1 MSPRANETVSS
12 DVLFRSLMDWVL
24 QLPHVTQAT
33 HRMGGTE
40 LRVHG
45 LEFMHSHGP
54 SFLDVRLSP
63 KEQARVLRE
72 SKAEHH
78 RADVHHHEGWVSFR
92 IEGKESV
99 ERAKELVQLAYDDAK
114 GQVSVHEGKGPQ
126 RLPRK
131 QSSRLYLLSV
141 FFSILSRGKAWS
153 IVARGKAPY
162 AIVVSPVL
170 PSQVKGAGLRTLS
183 RRGSW
188 VRIPPPAPIS
198 CVMS

>member
-72 SKAEHH
+72 GKAEHH

-99 ERAKELVQLAYDDAK
+99 ERAKELVQLAYDNVK
-114 GQVSVHEGKGPQ
+114 GTSEH
-126 RLPRK
+126 
-131 QSSRLYLLSV
+131 
-141 FFSILSRGKAWS
+141 SRG
-153 IVARGKAPY
+153 
-162 AIVVSPVL
+162 
-170 PSQVKGAGLRTLS
+170 
-183 RRGSW
+183 
-188 VRIPPPAPIS
+188 
-198 CVMS
+198 